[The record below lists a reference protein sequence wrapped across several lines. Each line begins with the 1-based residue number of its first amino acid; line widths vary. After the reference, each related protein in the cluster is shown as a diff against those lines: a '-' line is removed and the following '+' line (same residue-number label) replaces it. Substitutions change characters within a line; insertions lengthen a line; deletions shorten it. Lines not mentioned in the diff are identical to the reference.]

1 MNIQGPN
8 YTSGKL
14 IFPVNVVRS
23 ASFCNKRKAKTRLTL
38 GTRLLFYFKTD
49 LETPKPQNY
58 DFP

>member
-23 ASFCNKRKAKTRLTL
+23 ASFCNKRKAKNEVDS
-38 GTRLLFYFKTD
+38 GDEVAVLF
-49 LETPKPQNY
+49 QN
-58 DFP
+58 